1 LTEGEKR
8 IVLSLPLFCGVPK
21 EISEK
26 LLSSHGC
33 AARDF
38 GRGEVV
44 YDHENFKKALAV
56 LLSGRLQ
63 VSKKTAD
70 GGELIMSALYP
81 PSLFGAAALFND
93 SGTYA
98 SVITAKE
105 DSRVLFLPRAP
116 LLSAMKESPTF
127 AENYIRYL
135 SERIEFL
142 NRRIMRLTAGT
153 AEQRLAG
160 FLLDNLPGETG
171 AARSLPMTDTAK
183 ALNMGRASLYRA
195 MERLEKIGAIEKSKD
210 GIIVKNKKILSEV

>member
-1 LTEGEKR
+1 MTEGEKH
-8 IVLSLPLFCGVPK
+8 IVLSLPLFRGVPK
-21 EISEK
+21 EISAE
-26 LLSSHGC
+26 LLSSRGC

-70 GGELIMSALYP
+70 GGELIMSTLYP
-81 PSLFGAAALFND
+81 TALFGAAALFND

-98 SVITAKE
+98 SIITAKE
-105 DSRVLFLPRAP
+105 DSRALFLPRAP
-116 LLSAMKESPTF
+116 LLRAMKESPAL

-160 FLLDNLPGETG
+160 FLLDNLPGETRV
-171 AARSLPMTDTAK
+171 ARPMPMTDTAK

-210 GIIVKNKKILSEV
+210 GIIVRNKKILSEV